1 MSPALTWNTARRVL
15 TQLRRDRRTVAMLLL
30 LPALLTWLLQYI
42 FSEAPEPPTG
52 PIFDTLGP
60 RIMGLFPLIL
70 MFVVTSITMLRER
83 QSGTLERLMVGPTG
97 KADVVLGYALAFG
110 LIGTLQAVI
119 MTAWS
124 AWPLGLSIPGG
135 MWQLGLFM
143 ILDAL
148 VGTALGL
155 LASAVAR
162 TEFQAVQMM
171 PMAILPQL
179 LLAGLFIDRA
189 AMPTA
194 LEWISDALPVSY
206 AIDGINHVLAGEPD
220 KIWSQVLILI
230 GFIVGSLLLG
240 SLTLRRRTA

>member
-1 MSPALTWNTARRVL
+1 MNVSLTWNTARRVL

-42 FSEAPEPPTG
+42 FSEAPVPPTG
-52 PIFDTLGP
+52 PVFDTLGP

-70 MFVVTSITMLRER
+70 MFVVTSITVLRER

-119 MTAWS
+119 MTEWS
-124 AWPLGLSIPGG
+124 AWPLGLTIPGG
-135 MWQLGLFM
+135 MWRLGLFM

-171 PMAILPQL
+171 PVAILPQL
-179 LLAGLFIDRA
+179 LLAGLFIDRTE
-189 AMPTA
+189 MPIA
-194 LEWISDALPVSY
+194 LEYVSDVLPVSY
-206 AIDGINHVLAGEPD
+206 SIDGINHVLAGNPGE
-220 KIWSQVLILI
+220 IWSQVLILT
-230 GFIVGSLLLG
+230 GFIVGSLVLG
-240 SLTLRRRTA
+240 SLTLRRRTP

>member
-1 MSPALTWNTARRVL
+1 MSPSLTWNTARRVL
-15 TQLRRDRRTVAMLLL
+15 IQLRRDRRTVAMLLL

-42 FSEAPEPPTG
+42 FSEALTPPTG

-83 QSGTLERLMVGPTG
+83 QSGTLERLMVGPSG

-119 MTAWS
+119 MTVWS

-135 MWQLGLFM
+135 MWRLGLFM
-143 ILDAL
+143 VLDAL

-179 LLAGLFIDRA
+179 LLAGLFIDRT
-189 AMPTA
+189 AMPTV
-194 LEWISDALPVSY
+194 LEWMSTVLPVSY
-206 AIDGINHVLAGEPD
+206 AIDGINDVLADDPGAMWAPAL
-220 KIWSQVLILI
+220 VLV

-240 SLTLRRRTA
+240 SLTLRRRTP

>member
-1 MSPALTWNTARRVL
+1 MSLSLTWNTAHRVL
-15 TQLRRDRRTVAMLLL
+15 IQLRRDPRTVALLLL

-52 PIFDTLGP
+52 PIFNTIGP

-97 KADVVLGYALAFG
+97 KADVILGYALAFG
-110 LIGTLQAVI
+110 VIGTMQALI
-119 MTAWS
+119 MTVWS
-124 AWPLGLSIPGG
+124 VWPLGLDIEGG
-135 MWQLGLFM
+135 MWRLGIFM

-171 PMAILPQL
+171 PVAIIPQL
-179 LLAGLFIDRA
+179 LLAGLFLGRSE
-189 AMPTA
+189 MPTV
-194 LEWISDALPVSY
+194 LEYVSDVLPVSY
-206 AIDGINHVLAGEPD
+206 SIDGINHILAGETGE
-220 KIWSQVLILI
+220 IWSQILILL
-230 GFIVGSLLLG
+230 GFIIGSLLLG
-240 SLTLRRRTA
+240 SLTLRRRTG

>member
-1 MSPALTWNTARRVL
+1 MNVSLTWNTARRVL

-42 FSEAPEPPTG
+42 FSEAPTPPTG

-83 QSGTLERLMVGPTG
+83 QSGTLERLMVGPSG

-124 AWPLGLSIPGG
+124 AWPLGLTIPGG

-143 ILDAL
+143 VLDAL

-179 LLAGLFIDRA
+179 LLAGLFI
-189 AMPTA
+189 
-194 LEWISDALPVSY
+194 
-206 AIDGINHVLAGEPD
+206 
-220 KIWSQVLILI
+220 
-230 GFIVGSLLLG
+230 
-240 SLTLRRRTA
+240 